1 MTRRKFIL
9 AASLLP
15 FVHLLQ
21 ADEFSEYLQAQTSG
35 AKALQSGFEDYKL
48 AYLKEYAAYK
58 QKIEKEWDESKT
70 TSATQWVNYSA
81 NMKSRTTID
90 YKKNTVQVSIR
101 QSGDDSP
108 ETIKKLIHEAISKPA
123 SVAIKEDP
131 VISTLHKDKS
141 FSLGSVIMSGVTMA
155 KAAVDKLIDNARL
168 LEDQDSKGGYVN
180 VTVTLPES
188 AKSDRVRQF
197 LPVVG
202 KYAKEFKISPA
213 LVLAIMHTES
223 AFNPLAQSHV
233 PAFGLMQ
240 IVPSSA
246 GLDVQRLIYKRNQA
260 PSSTMLFKPDLNIQH
275 GCAYLHILK
284 YRYLKGIKDQA
295 SLEHCCIAAYNTGA
309 GNVAKAFTGKTNV
322 SKALKIINKLTP
334 NEVYMNLRKKL
345 THKEARDYVLRVNK
359 HKAIY
364 TV

>member
-1 MTRRKFIL
+1 MNRRKLIL

-15 FVHLLQ
+15 FVHLLK
-21 ADEFSEYLQAQTSG
+21 ADEFSDYLQAQTSG
-35 AKALQSGFEDYKL
+35 AKALQTDFEEYKS

-70 TSATQWVNYSA
+70 TSPTQWVSYSGD
-81 NMKSRTTID
+81 MKSRTIID

-101 QSGDDSP
+101 KSGDDSP

-141 FSLGSVIMSGVTMA
+141 FSLGNLIMSGVKMA
-155 KAAVDKLIDNARL
+155 KAAVDKLIENAGL
-168 LEDQDSKGGYVN
+168 LEDQDSKGGYIN

-197 LPVVG
+197 LPVVA
-202 KYAKEFKISPA
+202 KYAKEFKIPPP

-240 IVPSSA
+240 IVPKSA
-246 GLDVQRLIYKRNQA
+246 GLDVQRLIYKRNKA
-260 PSSTMLFKPDLNIQH
+260 PSSTMLFKPDINIQH

-284 YRYLKGIKDQA
+284 YRYLKGIKNQE

-309 GNVAKAFTGKTNV
+309 GNVAKAFIGNTNI
-322 SKALKIINKLTP
+322 SKAFKVINKLTSD
-334 NEVYMNLRKKL
+334 EVYMRLRNKL
-345 THKEARDYVLRVNK
+345 THKEARDYVLRVNQ